1 MIKLAFNIILPIV
14 NKRTQSDKVLTDKVF
29 KIVIPDY
36 DGYERG
42 LASMLYKFFDGKS
55 IGNSVN
61 FLPNQ

>member
-14 NKRTQSDKVLTDKVF
+14 NKRTQSDKVF

-42 LASMLYKFFDGKS
+42 LASMLYKFFDRKS